1 MSDTYT
7 RIPIHMTFS
16 TLNRE
21 SLPTDI
27 LPRLHAYVGGILNEI
42 HCRPIA
48 IGGIED
54 HVHALFD
61 LCATRSPSEVA
72 RIIKTNSSSW
82 LHDDLKVNT
91 SWQRGY
97 GAFAVS
103 PGAINDVCRY
113 IANQREHHKV
123 RTFRDELIDFLN
135 RAGVEFEARYLE

>member
-7 RIPIHMTFS
+7 RILVHMTFS

-21 SLPTDI
+21 PLPTDT
-27 LPRLHAYVGGILNEI
+27 LPRLHAYLGGILNEI
-42 HCRPIA
+42 QCRPIA

-54 HVHALFD
+54 HVHVLFD
-61 LCATRSPSEVA
+61 LHAARSPSEVA
-72 RIIKTNSSSW
+72 RIIKANSSSW
-82 LHDDLKVNT
+82 LHDELKINT

-103 PGAINDVCRY
+103 PSAIDDVCRY
-113 IANQREHHKV
+113 IANQREHHRV
-123 RTFRDELIDFLN
+123 RTYRDELIDFLN